1 MKTLKKIS
9 DILGVVPIALALI
22 IALISAITDW
32 TFLAGTINGNV
43 LTAILFSC
51 SAFFMLVSTIS
62 AIITKDEKQTAK
74 KSILNLICVIILCII
89 MIFTKISDNKDLK
102 YYEFTS
108 PDSNYTVVAE
118 ERTHLK
124 SGIVRFY
131 ERKNPFF
138 VIHKDFF
145 TTDDC
150 YRPIS
155 SGDYKI
161 EWNENIMCFTANNGN
176 NVYKTTYIII

>member
-9 DILGVVPIALALI
+9 DILVIVPTALALI
-22 IALISAITDW
+22 IALTSAITDW
-32 TFLAGTINGNV
+32 IFLYCSINGNI
-43 LTAILFSC
+43 LIAILFAC
-51 SAFFMLVSTIS
+51 SAFFILISTIISIIIKDKKQTVRKS
-62 AIITKDEKQTAK
+62 AI
-74 KSILNLICVIILCII
+74 NLVCIIILCF
-89 MIFTKISDNKDLK
+89 MIFSKVSDNSDRK

-108 PDSNYTVVAE
+108 PDSNYTIVAE

-138 VIHKDFF
+138 VIHKDIF

-155 SGDYKI
+155 SGDYTI
-161 EWNENIMCFTANNGN
+161 EWKENIMCFTANNGN
-176 NVYKTTYIII
+176 NIYKTTYVIL